1 MAEPSAAES
10 EGEAAKRTRTK
21 MESLREKF
29 AVFDRN
35 SDGVLTR
42 DEIRS
47 ILTRPSGGGARTM
60 NMKMANDF
68 LLMFQFDK
76 RACASDTFQP
86 VLPSNLNQQVSTRFG
101 STLLRVARSNPVFAV
116 DKDGNGTID
125 IDEFVGALLPGV
137 AKQVFDEFD
146 KEKKGEIDA
155 SQLPSML
162 SQLSMKKGKKL
173 DGVKADVGLGDKMVL
188 NDFIKV
194 AATMHARKEPVEK
207 KEKKVEPE
215 PIQKKGAK

>member
-1 MAEPSAAES
+1 MADASAAEA
-10 EGEAAKRTRTK
+10 EAAPRKTK
-21 MESLREKF
+21 MESLRDKF

-47 ILTRPSGGGARTM
+47 ILTRPNGGARTM
-60 NMKMANDF
+60 NMKMASDF

-76 RACASDTFQP
+76 I
-86 VLPSNLNQQVSTRFG
+86 
-101 STLLRVARSNPVFAV
+101 

-173 DGVKADVGLGDKMVL
+173 DAVKADVGLGDTMAL

-207 KEKKVEPE
+207 KEKKVEVEDAKKP
-215 PIQKKGAK
+215 KGAK

>member
-1 MAEPSAAES
+1 MPCSLEHLIGRVGTRIKAPHS
-10 EGEAAKRTRTK
+10 E
-21 MESLREKF
+21 L
-29 AVFDRN
+29 
-35 SDGVLTR
+35 
-42 DEIRS
+42 
-47 ILTRPSGGGARTM
+47 SG
-60 NMKMANDF
+60 
-68 LLMFQFDK
+68 
-76 RACASDTFQP
+76 
-86 VLPSNLNQQVSTRFG
+86 
-101 STLLRVARSNPVFAV
+101 ARSNPVLAV

-173 DGVKADVGLGDKMVL
+173 DAVKADVGLGDTMAL

-207 KEKKVEPE
+207 KEKKVEVEDAKKP
-215 PIQKKGAK
+215 KGAK